1 MTETLMNSQERDQ
14 VRTIVQKELDQL
26 DQGFRQRPEIIVHR
40 EVDELDDDE
49 VVYIHIKII
58 FDGDQNALDPYWM
71 SGLIMR
77 LRTELLKIG
86 LTEFPIPS
94 FIEKTEWDQWQRRN
108 RRRQLID
115 SRGHLGSTCVRSRY
129 TCC

>member
-40 EVDELDDDE
+40 EVDEHDDDE

-94 FIEKTEWDQWQRRN
+94 FIEKTEWDRWRRRN
-108 RRRQLID
+108 RA
-115 SRGHLGSTCVRSRY
+115 VRFESD
-129 TCC
+129 